1 MHLIKAAPAKTL
13 NKMGVLIGHI
23 IFNKRSFLL
32 SVAITCFVLVM
43 ASPQESDTTNEKSSF
58 KNLIAERNI
67 ISGRKF
73 TTPLNPQT
81 IAFTQDYIRKQGKEL
96 DRMKV
101 WAKPYFN
108 LYDAIL
114 PQYGVPKELKYLSV
128 IESHLQS
135 NLVSWAGAVGPWQL
149 MGYEAKRFGLRTGMY
164 FDERTDYSK
173 STHVAAKL
181 LKELYDE
188 FGDWLLVVAAYNGGA
203 GRVKQAINFSGS
215 RDFWKLQ
222 YLLKEETRNH
232 VKKYIATHYLFEG
245 GGGLT
250 TMTAAETKQF
260 LANQPAEINSI
271 NQEELANTAVMEI
284 SGRYNSLVI
293 CNNLLMDIDVFNKW
307 NPGFDKE
314 LAEGRKYN
322 LRIAKEKVPVFEA
335 RKNEMLLQS
344 IHALLDGSV
353 RSAGTR

>member
-1 MHLIKAAPAKTL
+1 MRILFY
-13 NKMGVLIGHI
+13 HI
-23 IFNKRSFLL
+23 ASIRQSFLIMAL
-32 SVAITCFVLVM
+32 LLLCVVA
-43 ASPQESDTTNEKSSF
+43 ANARPQNNDTTNEKSEF

-67 ISGRKF
+67 VSGRKF
-73 TTPLNPQT
+73 NTTLNPQAL
-81 IAFTQDYIRKQGKEL
+81 AFTQDYIRKQGKEL
-96 DRMKV
+96 DKMKV

-149 MGYEAKRFGLRTGMY
+149 MDYEAHRFGLRTGAY

-203 GRVKQAINFSGS
+203 GRIRQAISLSGS
-215 RDFWKLQ
+215 RDFWHLQ

-260 LANQPAEINSI
+260 LANKPVEIENI
-271 NQEELANTAVMEI
+271 NQQDLDNTSVIEI
-284 SGRYNSLVI
+284 SGRYNSLVV

-307 NPGFDKE
+307 NPGFDKD
-314 LAEGRKYN
+314 LSEGKKYN
-322 LRIAKEKVPVFEA
+322 LRIRKERIPIFEA
-335 RKNEMLLQS
+335 RKNEILLQS
-344 IHALLDGSV
+344 IHALLDGTVGSV
-353 RSAGTR
+353 TK